1 MVCAM
6 AELDEAAEIISEAER
21 ASSAGDHASAELA
34 LRRALKLQEA
44 SFGPV
49 HPDVANTLNNL
60 GVVCDILGR
69 PNEAEFLYRRA
80 LGIARK
86 TLPADHPYI
95 ATSLQNLS
103 NLYRA
108 QGKPEKLAQ
117 VADGRSQR
125 SGLPGIDLPDEA
137 VVEGERPAD
146 IIPGQADASADSRS
160 QTLYERLAH
169 QPVLLVAAGVVLL
182 VVAWLLVGDR
192 DGPDAPVQDEAAAG
206 TPLHAPVVERD
217 VLVAPDVIPVTGAA
231 DAPVDIPVADTVED
245 ASPEPAPDRPDP
257 SAVPSVAAAG
267 VVADARVCSRL
278 VTRDTDGAPLTDWE
292 CRTVVDSVAPG
303 RLFFYTRVRS
313 RTDATIEHRWYRD
326 ERLAHEIGL
335 QIEANDGPGYRTY
348 SFRTVSPQE
357 RGSWRVELRS
367 ADEEVLHAEDFM
379 VR

>member
-1 MVCAM
+1 M

-21 ASSAGDHASAELA
+21 ASSAGNHASAELA

-60 GVVCDILGR
+60 RVVCDILGR

-125 SGLPGIDLPDEA
+125 SGLPGIDSPDEA

-146 IIPGQADASADSRS
+146 IIPGQADASAHSRS

-169 QPVLLVAAGVVLL
+169 QPVLLVAAAVVLL
-182 VVAWLLVGDR
+182 VVAWLL
-192 DGPDAPVQDEAAAG
+192 
-206 TPLHAPVVERD
+206 ERF
-217 VLVAPDVIPVTGAA
+217 
-231 DAPVDIPVADTVED
+231 
-245 ASPEPAPDRPDP
+245 S
-257 SAVPSVAAAG
+257 
-267 VVADARVCSRL
+267 
-278 VTRDTDGAPLTDWE
+278 
-292 CRTVVDSVAPG
+292 
-303 RLFFYTRVRS
+303 
-313 RTDATIEHRWYRD
+313 
-326 ERLAHEIGL
+326 
-335 QIEANDGPGYRTY
+335 
-348 SFRTVSPQE
+348 
-357 RGSWRVELRS
+357 
-367 ADEEVLHAEDFM
+367 
-379 VR
+379 